1 MLGWVA
7 LAGALGAHDP
17 ARRYLDEL
25 RHVALAIDGRDLLA
39 AGVPEGPGVR
49 EALERALAARLDGTI
64 GPGREAELQAALD
77 G

>member
-1 MLGWVA
+1 MVA

-25 RHVALAIDGRDLLA
+25 RHVALAIDGRDVLA